1 MERIKLKDKEFK
13 LSIPEAEIRQAIK
26 QIADKINKDLPDEDP
41 PLFLGILN
49 GAFMFMADLFKE
61 LEINC
66 EVSFVKLASYQGTNS
81 TGNVKQLIGLNQN
94 LSGKN
99 IVIVEDIVDTGLT
112 MNKLIKQVKGFDPAQ
127 VRVATLLFKPEAC
140 QEKVQLDYIG
150 MEIPNDFIVGYGLDY
165 DGLGR
170 NYKDIYKVVEE

>member
-1 MERIKLKDKEFK
+1 MERIKLKDKEFQ
-13 LSIPEAEIRQAIK
+13 LSIPESKIK
-26 QIADKINKDLPDEDP
+26 EVIKDIALKINQDLKDEEP

-81 TGNVKQLIGLNQN
+81 TGNVKQLIGLNEN
-94 LSGKN
+94 LSGRN
-99 IVIVEDIVDTGLT
+99 VIIVEDIIDTGLT
-112 MNKLIKQVKGFDPAQ
+112 MNKIIKQVKGFDPAY
-127 VRVATLLFKPEAC
+127 VRIATLLYKPEAC
-140 QEKVQLDYIG
+140 QEKVPMDYVG

-170 NYKDIYKVVEE
+170 NYKDIYKVVSE

>member
-1 MERIKLKDKEFK
+1 MERIKLKDKEFQ
-13 LSIPEAEIRQAIK
+13 LSIPEAEIKQAIK
-26 QIADKINKDLPDEDP
+26 QIAEKINKDLADEDP

-61 LEINC
+61 LDINC

-81 TGNVKQLIGLNQN
+81 TGSVKQLIGLNQN
-94 LSGKN
+94 LSGRN

-112 MNKLIKQVKGFDPAQ
+112 MNKIIKQVKGFDPAQ

-140 QEKVQLDYIG
+140 QEKVNLDYVG
-150 MEIPNDFIVGYGLDY
+150 MEIPNDFIVGFGLDY

-170 NYKDIYKVVEE
+170 NYKDIYKVVED